1 MEDRYQAL
9 RLENQLCFPLYLC
22 AKELVRRYD
31 GMLSELSLTYT
42 QYLVMMFLW
51 ERGGTN
57 VKELSR
63 CVMLDP
69 STLTPLLKKLEQKGY
84 LTRTRSDADQRN
96 LLLALTPA
104 GEALRDR
111 ALCVPQRMGN
121 CFGLT
126 AEEAAELW
134 RLTRKVLDNISGTSA
149 PAAPDADNE
158 TK

>member
-1 MEDRYQAL
+1 MEDRYEAL

-22 AKELVRRYD
+22 AKEVVRRYD
-31 GMLSELSLTYT
+31 GMLAELSLTYT

-51 ERGGTN
+51 ERDGTN

-63 CVMLDP
+63 CLMLDP

-84 LTRTRSDADQRN
+84 LTRTRSDTDQRN
-96 LLLALTPA
+96 LHLALTPA

-111 ALCVPQRMGN
+111 AVCVPQRMGS

-126 AEEAAELW
+126 AEEAAALW
-134 RLTRKVLDNISGTSA
+134 RLTRKVLDNVSCASA
-149 PAAPDADNE
+149 DRREDY
-158 TK
+158 KQ